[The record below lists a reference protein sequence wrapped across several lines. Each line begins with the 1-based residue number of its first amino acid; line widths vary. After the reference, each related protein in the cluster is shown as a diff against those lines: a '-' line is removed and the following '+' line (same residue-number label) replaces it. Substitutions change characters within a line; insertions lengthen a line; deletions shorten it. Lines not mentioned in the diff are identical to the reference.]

1 MGREFLEVFSGWAE
15 QYDSFV
21 EGEDDQYREVF
32 RGYDRILEEVVSRT
46 GQQTIEFGIG
56 TGNLT
61 HKLIQAGRKV
71 WAVEPSEEMRQ
82 LALTKLPKE
91 VVIVDGDMQNYP
103 KPPFA
108 VDTIVSSYV
117 FHHLTDDEKTE
128 VLKSYAELLEPGGK
142 VVFADTLFI
151 TPEARESII
160 EEAQDL
166 RYDNL
171 VEDLKREYYPLLS
184 TVYSALSEAGFE
196 DIGFKQMN
204 AFVWI
209 FEGTVKRTDKGE

>member
-21 EGEDDQYREVF
+21 EGKDDQYREVF

-61 HKLIQAGRKV
+61 HKLLEAGRKV
-71 WAVEPSEEMRQ
+71 WAVEPSQEMRQ
-82 LALTKLPKE
+82 LASDKLPE
-91 VVIVDGDMQNYP
+91 GAVIIDGDMQNYP
-103 KPPFA
+103 KPPFP
-108 VDTIVSSYV
+108 VDTVVSSYV
-117 FHHLTDDEKTE
+117 FHHLTDKEKVE
-128 VLKSYAELLEPGGK
+128 ALKSYAEILESEGK
-142 VVFADTLFI
+142 VVFADTLFV
-151 TPEARESII
+151 TSKTRESII
-160 EEAQDL
+160 EEAEDL

-171 VEDLKREYYPLLS
+171 VEDLNREYYPLLS
-184 TVYSALSEAGFE
+184 TVYHALSEAGFE
-196 DIGFKQMN
+196 DISFKQMN

-209 FEGTVKRTDKGE
+209 FEGTVRKKN